1 MIQELLGNEQ
11 QMAEARLYARI
22 TLDFADS
29 AKIRPLSDKAFRQYI
44 EALLWSRRM
53 LSDGFI
59 PTKMARILFTEEVLE
74 ELTTNDD
81 EKPSLRFVDGGI
93 AIHDFAEHQ
102 TTKAVVEQKQANGSK
117 GGKAKAANVS
127 SENVAPARDLV
138 EQNPSESL
146 AKTETETETETF
158 TSKEVNTIGD
168 LAFDKFWSFYPRKI
182 GKGGAKK
189 AWEKITRGVKPE
201 LIIEGARRM
210 AADPNLPETQ
220 FIPHPSTWL
229 NEGRWDDEPYAPRG
243 KTNLKE
249 IQRQEASE
257 KFLASFSQQ
266 PEITANPDWA

>member
-1 MIQELLGNEQ
+1 
-11 QMAEARLYARI
+11 MAEARLYARI

-59 PTKMARILFTEEVLE
+59 PTKMARILFTDEVLE

-127 SENVAPARDLV
+127 SENLAPARDLV

-146 AKTETETETETF
+146 AKTETETETETETF
-158 TSKEVNTIGD
+158 NSKQVNYMSISD
-168 LAFDKFWSFYPRKI
+168 EISFEEFWAWYPRKV
-182 GKGGAKK
+182 GKAAARK
-189 AWEKITRGVKPE
+189 AWKKCKTDSETVIA
-201 LIIEGARRM
+201 GALRM
-210 AADPNLPETQ
+210 ATDSNLPEMQ

-229 NEGRWDDEPYAPRG
+229 NEERWNDDPYPPRG

-249 IQRQEASE
+249 IQRQQASE
-257 KFLASFSQQ
+257 KFLASFNQQ
-266 PEITANPDWA
+266 TEITANPDWA

>member
-1 MIQELLGNEQ
+1 
-11 QMAEARLYARI
+11 MAEARLYARI

-59 PTKMARILFTEEVLE
+59 PTKMAKILFTEQVLE

-81 EKPSLRFVDGGI
+81 EKPSLRVVEGGI

-127 SENVAPARDLV
+127 SENVAPARDLL

-158 TSKEVNTIGD
+158 TSNEVNTYEQD
-168 LAFDKFWSFYPRKI
+168 EQDAFDEFWSYYPRKI

-189 AWEKITRGVKPE
+189 SWTKIVKTVNYFEILAGV
-201 LIIEGARRM
+201 RRF
-210 AADPNLPETQ
+210 ADDPNLPETQ
-220 FIPHPSTWL
+220 YIPHPSTWL

-243 KTNLKE
+243 ITNLKE
-249 IQRQEASE
+249 LQRQDASE
-257 KFLASFSQQ
+257 KFLASFNQQ
-266 PEITANPDWA
+266 PELTANPDWA

>member
-1 MIQELLGNEQ
+1 
-11 QMAEARLYARI
+11 MAEARLYARI

-59 PTKMARILFTEEVLE
+59 PTKMARILFTDEVLE

-158 TSKEVNTIGD
+158 TSNEVNTYEQD
-168 LAFDKFWSFYPRKI
+168 EQNAFDEFWSLYPRKV
-182 GKGGAKK
+182 GKGAAKK
-189 AWEKITRGVKPE
+189 AWLKIVKSNNYFEILMGV
-201 LIIEGARRM
+201 RRL
-210 AADPNLPETQ
+210 ADDPNLPEMR

-229 NEGRWDDEPYAPRG
+229 NEERWWDEPCAPRG

-257 KFLASFSQQ
+257 KFLASFNQQ
-266 PEITANPDWA
+266 PEITTNPDWA

>member
-1 MIQELLGNEQ
+1 
-11 QMAEARLYARI
+11 MAEARLYARI

-59 PTKMARILFTEEVLE
+59 PTKMAKILFTEEVLE

-81 EKPSLRFVDGGI
+81 EKPSLRVVEGGI

-127 SENVAPARDLV
+127 SENVAPTKDLL

-158 TSKEVNTIGD
+158 TSNEVNTYGD
-168 LAFDKFWSFYPRKI
+168 LAFDEFWSFYPRKI

-189 AWEKITRGVKPE
+189 TWEKITRRVKPE
-201 LIIEGARRM
+201 VIVEGARRM
-210 AADPNLPETQ
+210 ASDPNLPETQ

-249 IQRQEASE
+249 LQRQDASE
-257 KFLASFSQQ
+257 KFLASFTEQ
-266 PEITANPDWA
+266 PAITANPDWA

>member
-1 MIQELLGNEQ
+1 
-11 QMAEARLYARI
+11 MAEARLYARI

-81 EKPSLRFVDGGI
+81 EKPSLRVVEGGI

-158 TSKEVNTIGD
+158 TSKEVNTID
-168 LAFDKFWSFYPRKI
+168 EKWFDEFWSNYPRKT
-182 GKGGAKK
+182 GKGAAKK
-189 AWEKITRGVKPE
+189 AFEKAVKRGVA
-201 LIIEGARRM
+201 LNTILVGVMRFAN
-210 AADPNLPETQ
+210 DPNLPEAQ
-220 FIPHPSTWL
+220 YIPHPSTWL

-249 IQRQEASE
+249 IQREQASE
-257 KFLASFSQQ
+257 KFLASFNQQ
-266 PEITANPDWA
+266 PELTANPDWA

>member
-1 MIQELLGNEQ
+1 
-11 QMAEARLYARI
+11 MAEARLYARI

-59 PTKMARILFTEEVLE
+59 PTKMARILFTDEVLE

-158 TSKEVNTIGD
+158 TSNEVNT
-168 LAFDKFWSFYPRKI
+168 FDDFEDICFKDFWSWYPRKT
-182 GKGGAKK
+182 GKGAARKAYAK
-189 AWEKITRGVKPE
+189 AVKTTKWG
-201 LIIEGARRM
+201 IINVAVQNL
-210 AADPNLPETQ
+210 ANDPNLPEAQ

-257 KFLASFSQQ
+257 KFLASFNQQ
-266 PEITANPDWA
+266 PELTANPDWA